1 MEYFRNIAPSEV
13 FDHSVP
19 GAQALDFSLQIQ
31 AGLLDFSAAHPAA
44 AMKDFPRMDPTAII
58 QALEILRR

>member
-1 MEYFRNIAPSEV
+1 MGRVDVMRCS
-13 FDHSVP
+13 
-19 GAQALDFSLQIQ
+19 FSLQIQ

-44 AMKDFPRMDPTAII
+44 AMKDIPRMDPTAII